1 VRTITVIATRTLLPA
16 ALLFALGA
24 YAAADELTDAAQGL
38 CETVRT
44 CVLEQAAQQDLT
56 PEAREMMGPMLDN
69 MCATMRSQVGEVP
82 VGDGLYGPAVACL
95 RSMHSLSCKEMQN
108 PDRVAT
114 VQCKEYERLAREAG
128 AASK

>member
-1 VRTITVIATRTLLPA
+1 MIANRTLLPA
-16 ALLFALGA
+16 ALLFALGVHA
-24 YAAADELTDAAQGL
+24 TDDELTDAAQGL

-44 CVLEQAAQQDLT
+44 CVLEQAEQQELT
-56 PEAREMMGPMLDN
+56 PEAREKMGPMLDN

-95 RSMHSLSCKEMQN
+95 RSMQSVSCLEMQN

-114 VQCKEYERLAREAG
+114 AQCKEYERLAREAG
-128 AASK
+128 AAGK